1 MGFSPCQV
9 RWPEV
14 SMRCINL
21 QCFIPIPYTCIC
33 LIHPCHQLVI
43 YLCVGCIYIY
53 HGWYL
58 WSNML
63 YIELYDIWYRYLCD
77 VYMYLSGNDWELSRV
92 YDIYHVVSS
101 DNGQDLEEVLESFPS
116 CKNQHPSQPF
126 FQLQL
131 GQLNH
136 ATHDHDWLV
145 VEPTPLKNM
154 SSSVGMMTFPYIMGI
169 HRIHVPNH
177 HPDEDLNWAFG
188 YSRRIPLKKIMCKIT
203 IVLWNPTKWKKKNPS
218 AICCYLLF

>member
-1 MGFSPCQV
+1 MVDPIAVVTLYHGEAHFQTHTQISLAKEYSPESSNRWKIPTQMGFSPCQV
-9 RWPEV
+9 WLPEV

-21 QCFIPIPYTCIC
+21 QCFIPIPYTCIY

-63 YIELYDIWYRYLCD
+63 YIGLYDIWYGYLYD
-77 VYMYLSGNDWELSRV
+77 VYMYLSGNDREWSRV

-101 DNGQDLEEVLESFPS
+101 DNGQDLEKVLKSFPS
-116 CKNQHPSQPF
+116 CKNQHPGQPF

-136 ATHDHDWLV
+136 ATHDHD
-145 VEPTPLKNM
+145 
-154 SSSVGMMTFPYIMGI
+154 
-169 HRIHVPNH
+169 
-177 HPDEDLNWAFG
+177 
-188 YSRRIPLKKIMCKIT
+188 
-203 IVLWNPTKWKKKNPS
+203 
-218 AICCYLLF
+218 